1 MPYTFHKQDSV
12 GLKYKSSVL
21 TKFGKTEHVK
31 PISSPGNL
39 LGFKSIIKHHS
50 SNIKL

>member
-12 GLKYKSSVL
+12 DLKY
-21 TKFGKTEHVK
+21 KFGKTEHVK